1 MKLKIDGINFNII
14 LDESFPVG
22 EKIPVVFLHGFTGCA
37 KDWLFIFNSL
47 PKNYFPI
54 AIDLIGHGDSDSP
67 DNISCYSCGNIIY
80 HLNSIIEKLGIDKF
94 IIAGYSMGGRAAIS
108 YSIKYPH
115 KIIAAILES
124 STAGID
130 DIEEKKERVKYD
142 LLLSDKI
149 REEGVESFM
158 DFWLELPI
166 FQSLKEKFDVELIK
180 NERAKNNGI
189 GLSNSLAAFSTGLM
203 SSYWEELKYLE
214 FPVLLI
220 TGNDDQKFTAINPHM
235 SEAINNVTHKIV
247 ENAGHNT
254 HLEKPE
260 LFTKLV
266 TDFLNTVKG

>member
-1 MKLKIDGINFNII
+1 MKLEIDGINFNII
-14 LDESFPVG
+14 LDESFFIG
-22 EKIPVVFLHGFTGCA
+22 EKIPVVFLHGFTGYA
-37 KDWLFIFNSL
+37 KDWLFIFDSL
-47 PKNYFPI
+47 PQNYFPI
-54 AIDLIGHGDSDSP
+54 AIDLVGHGGTDSP
-67 DNISCYSCGNIIY
+67 DNISCYSCGNIVY
-80 HLNSIIEKLGIDKF
+80 HLNSIIGKLGIDQF
-94 IIAGYSMGGRAAIS
+94 VIAGYSMGGRAVLS

-130 DIEEKKERVKYD
+130 DIEEKKERVQYD

-149 REEGVESFM
+149 REEGVERFM
-158 DFWLELPI
+158 DFWLELPM

-180 NERAKNNGI
+180 NERAKNNCI

-203 SSYWEELKYLE
+203 NSYWEELKYIE

-220 TGNDDQKFTAINPHM
+220 TGSDDQKFTTINRHM
-235 SEAINNVTHKIV
+235 SEAIKNVNHKII

-254 HLEKPE
+254 HLEKPG

-266 TDFLNTVKG
+266 SDFLISVKG